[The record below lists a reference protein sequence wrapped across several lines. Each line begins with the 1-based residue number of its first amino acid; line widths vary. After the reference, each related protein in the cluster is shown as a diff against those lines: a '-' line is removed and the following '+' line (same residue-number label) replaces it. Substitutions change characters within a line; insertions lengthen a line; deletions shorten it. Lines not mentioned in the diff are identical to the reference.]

1 MQINRVGV
9 IASSVFREVLRE
21 RIMYVVVI
29 FAGLL
34 LLGVTLL
41 TEVAGGTENKITLD
55 LGMASIGL
63 FGMVVAVFVGTGL
76 INKEIEKR
84 TVLMLIAKPIS
95 RVELIVGKHLGLSAV
110 LAAMTAAMTLIFFA
124 LMSLRQFQ
132 YPVGSLLISMGFLI
146 LELSLI
152 AAVALLFGVFTSSL
166 VATMLSFAVYLMGH
180 FSQNLVV
187 LSKTIKN
194 PAVQNMVQGLY
205 LVFPDLSRLDLKND
219 AVYGILP
226 NPMTLAGNTL
236 YGLLYIVLLISL
248 SSWLFSRREF

>member
-1 MQINRVGV
+1 
-9 IASSVFREVLRE
+9 
-21 RIMYVVVI
+21 
-29 FAGLL
+29 
-34 LLGVTLL
+34 
-41 TEVAGGTENKITLD
+41 
-55 LGMASIGL
+55 
-63 FGMVVAVFVGTGL
+63 
-76 INKEIEKR
+76 
-84 TVLMLIAKPIS
+84 
-95 RVELIVGKHLGLSAV
+95 
-110 LAAMTAAMTLIFFA
+110 MTLIFFA

>member
-1 MQINRVGV
+1 MHLTRVGV
-9 IASSVFREVLRE
+9 IATGVFREVLRE
-21 RIMYVVVI
+21 RILYVVVI

-55 LGMASIGL
+55 LGMAGIGL

-84 TVLMLIAKPIS
+84 TVLMLVAKPIS
-95 RVELIVGKHLGLSAV
+95 RTEIIVGKHLGLSAV
-110 LAAMTAAMTLIFFA
+110 LAAMVGFMTLIFFA

-132 YPVGSLLISMGFLI
+132 YPVGSLLISVGFNVI
-146 LELSLI
+146 ELSLI
-152 AAVALLFGVFTSSL
+152 AAVALLFGVFTSTL
-166 VATMLSFAVYLMGH
+166 VATMLSFAIYFMGH

-187 LSKTIKN
+187 LSKTMKN

-226 NPMTLAGNTL
+226 NPPMLLGNAV
-236 YGLLYIVLLISL
+236 YGILYIVLLISL
-248 SSWLFSRREF
+248 ASWLFSRREF

>member
-1 MQINRVGV
+1 MHIARVSV
-9 IASSVFREVLRE
+9 IASNVFREVLRE
-21 RIMYVVVI
+21 RILYVVVI

-55 LGMASIGL
+55 LGMAAIGL
-63 FGMVVAVFVGTGL
+63 FGMVVSVFVGTGL

-95 RVELIVGKHLGLSAV
+95 RIELIVGKHLGLSAV
-110 LAAMTAAMTLIFFA
+110 LAGMVGVMTIIFFA
-124 LMSLRQFQ
+124 LMSVRQFQ
-132 YPVGSLLISMGFLI
+132 YPVGSLLVSASFIA

-152 AAVALLFGVFTSSL
+152 AAVALFFGVFTSSL
-166 VATMLSFAVYLMGH
+166 VATMLSFAVYFMGH

-194 PAVQNMVQGLY
+194 PAIQNLVQGLY

-226 NPMTLAGNTL
+226 NVPTLLGNAV
-236 YGLLYIVLLISL
+236 YGVLYIILLISL
-248 SSWLFSRREF
+248 SSWMFSRREF